1 MKILSFTFGN
11 KNSYDDFG
19 IIISK
24 RPSIP
29 SPKRRVTYI
38 EIPDKSSN
46 FKFDE
51 GTFEDITIL
60 VECGVN
66 LKANLADKIDEIK
79 AWIINT
85 GESDL
90 IFSFQPDKKYI
101 AQVVNMIDFKQVLKH
116 TSRFPIIFNCKPFK
130 YSVEENI
137 ITITKNNSTIYNK
150 GTFQSE
156 PVIKVYGSRDIKLK
170 INEDEVTIKKVDGY
184 VNIDSV
190 LKDCYKDDA
199 LKNGDMIGQFPILKV
214 GENVVSFSGNVSKV
228 EVRINEVW
236 I

>member
-1 MKILSFTFGN
+1 M
-11 KNSYDDFG
+11 
-19 IIISK
+19 
-24 RPSIP
+24 
-29 SPKRRVTYI
+29 
-38 EIPDKSSN
+38 
-46 FKFDE
+46 
-51 GTFEDITIL
+51 
-60 VECGVN
+60 N

-156 PVIKVYGSRDIKLK
+156 PVIKVYGSGDIKLK

-184 VNIDSV
+184 VTIDSV

-214 GENVVSFSGNVSKV
+214 GENVVSFSGNVGKV
-228 EVRINEVW
+228 EVRVNEVW
-236 I
+236 V

>member
-29 SPKRRVTYI
+29 SPKRRITYI
-38 EIPDKSSN
+38 GIPDKSSN
-46 FKFDE
+46 LKFDE

-60 VECGVN
+60 VECGVKSKDN
-66 LKANLADKIDEIK
+66 LVNKIDEIK
-79 AWIINT
+79 SWLINT

-101 AQVVNMIDFKQVLKH
+101 AQVVNMIDFKQVFKY

-130 YSVEENI
+130 YAVKEKI
-137 ITITKNNSTIYNK
+137 ITVTKNNSTIYNE

-156 PVIKVYGSRDIKLK
+156 PVIKVYGSGDIKLK
-170 INEDEVTIKKVDGY
+170 INDDEVTMKKVEEY
-184 VNIDSV
+184 VAIDSV
-190 LKDCYKDDA
+190 LKDAYKDET
-199 LKNGDMIGQFPILKV
+199 LKNGDMIGEFPILRV
-214 GENVVSFSGNVSKV
+214 GENIIGFSRNVGKV

>member
-1 MKILSFTFGN
+1 MLSFTFGD

-29 SPKRRVTYI
+29 SPKRRITYI
-38 EIPDKSSN
+38 DIPDKSSN
-46 FKFDE
+46 LKFDE

-60 VECGVN
+60 VECGVKS
-66 LKANLADKIDEIK
+66 KANLVDKIDEIK
-79 AWIINT
+79 AWLINT

-101 AQVVNMIDFKQVLKH
+101 AQVVNMIDFKQVLKY

-130 YSVEENI
+130 YAVKDKI
-137 ITITKNNSTIYNK
+137 ITVTKNNSTIHNE
-150 GTFQSE
+150 GSFQSE
-156 PVIKVYGSRDIKLK
+156 SVIKVYGGGDIKLK
-170 INEDEVTIKKVDGY
+170 VNEDEVTVKNVDGY
-184 VNIDSV
+184 VTIDSV
-190 LKDCYKDDA
+190 LKDCYKDDV
-199 LKNGDMIGQFPILKV
+199 LKNGDMIGDFPILKV

-228 EVRINEVW
+228 EIQINQVW

>member
-29 SPKRRVTYI
+29 SPKRRITYI
-38 EIPDKSSN
+38 DIPDKSSN
-46 FKFDE
+46 LKFDE

-60 VECGVN
+60 VECGVKS
-66 LKANLADKIDEIK
+66 KANLADKIDEIK
-79 AWIINT
+79 AWLINA
-85 GESDL
+85 GESNL

-101 AQVVNMIDFKQVLKH
+101 AQVVNMIDFKQVLKY

-130 YSVEENI
+130 YAVKDKI
-137 ITITKNNSTIYNK
+137 ITITKNNSTIYNE

-156 PVIKVYGSRDIKLK
+156 PVINVYGSGDIKLK
-170 INEDEVTIKKVDGY
+170 INDDEITVKKVDEY
-184 VNIDSV
+184 VTIDSV

-199 LKNGDMIGQFPILKV
+199 LKNGDMIGEFHVLKV
-214 GENVVSFSGNVSKV
+214 GENIISFSENVTKV
-228 EVRINEVW
+228 EVKVNEVW